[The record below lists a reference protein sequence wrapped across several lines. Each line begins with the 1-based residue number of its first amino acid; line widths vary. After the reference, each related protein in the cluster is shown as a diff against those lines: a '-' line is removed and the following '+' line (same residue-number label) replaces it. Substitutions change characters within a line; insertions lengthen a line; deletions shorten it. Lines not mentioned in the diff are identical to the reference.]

1 MADIE
6 HITTVIEST
15 VSKKEQL
22 QKAIDEL
29 DAHRDGIQNCTIQW
43 KDLEHHFSCIH
54 EALKKRVNELIEKEK
69 SFEAKALETREMLE
83 KRDEAVAVK
92 EQASLARVQE
102 QKDAALDVIIE
113 ARSKQIEVSVD
124 ASAKTSE
131 MPKIR

>member
-6 HITTVIEST
+6 PIVTAIEST

-22 QKAIDEL
+22 QKAVEEL
-29 DAHRDGIQNCTIQW
+29 DAHRDSIQNCTIQW

-54 EALKKRVNELIEKEK
+54 EALKKRVDELVEKEK

-92 EQASLARVQE
+92 EQASLAREQE
-102 QKDAALDVIIE
+102 QKNAAL
-113 ARSKQIEVSVD
+113 RSLLRLAQNRWKF
-124 ASAKTSE
+124 
-131 MPKIR
+131 P